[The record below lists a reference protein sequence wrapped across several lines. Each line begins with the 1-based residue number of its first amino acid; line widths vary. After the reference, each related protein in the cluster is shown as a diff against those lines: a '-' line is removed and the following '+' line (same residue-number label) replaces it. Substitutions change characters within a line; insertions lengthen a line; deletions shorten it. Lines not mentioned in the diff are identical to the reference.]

1 MNSKMLTLGGAVI
14 LIIGLFLPVVSALG
28 MSVNMIM
35 PPGEGVSG
43 AGLVVVACAVLG
55 GALALINQTK
65 WAVVP
70 ALAALAFLVWKY
82 MQLQNLISS
91 GLGDVPPEAAEAMA
105 NMMPSINIL
114 GWAVMGIGALVMLVG
129 GAMAWKSTAPPSAA

>member
-14 LIIGLFLPVVSALG
+14 LIVGLFLPVLSAMG
-28 MSVNMIM
+28 MSVNMLM

-43 AGLVVVACAVLG
+43 AGLVLVACAVLG

-82 MQLQNLISS
+82 MQLQNLLSTTV
-91 GLGDVPPEAAEAMA
+91 GDVPPEAAEAMA
-105 NMMPSINIL
+105 SMMPTVNIL
-114 GWAVMGIGALVMLVG
+114 GWAVMGVGALVMLVG
-129 GAMAWKSTAPPSAA
+129 GAMAWKSNPPAAA